1 MMIMFCFMRNWLRKR
16 NGKEGVDLM
25 KILIV
30 TGGRISL
37 PFASAFIKQQGFDRI
52 IAADSGLAAC
62 QELGLPPTDILG
74 DFDSLKNRDLLTCYR
89 EMGIPIREFPSRKD
103 YTDTELAVLYA
114 RDLWMEEKEEDN
126 PDDPDPESRVW
137 ILGATGT
144 RLDHTLSNLGALVT
158 MTELGIPCTILDDHN
173 EIELLKGP
181 TEKKYLPRSP
191 RDYISLLSLAGTAR
205 GIDLIG
211 FSYPMKDGE
220 LPPYVSLGISNEI
233 TEKEA
238 TLRLKEGCLL
248 VIRAQD

>member
-1 MMIMFCFMRNWLRKR
+1 
-16 NGKEGVDLM
+16 M

-37 PFASAFIKQQGFDRI
+37 PFAADFIKQRVFDRI

-62 QELGLPPTDILG
+62 RDLGLTPTDILG
-74 DFDSLKNRDLLTCYR
+74 DFDSLNNRDLLNHYR

-114 RDLWMEEKEEDN
+114 RDLWMGDLEEKTKDCSTYSL
-126 PDDPDPESRVW
+126 DPESRVW

-158 MTELGIPCTILDDHN
+158 MTDLGIPCTILDEHN

-181 TEKKYLPRSP
+181 AEKKYLPRSP
-191 RDYISLLSLAGTAR
+191 RDYISLLSLSGTAR

-238 TLRLKEGCLL
+238 TLRLKEGSLL

>member
-1 MMIMFCFMRNWLRKR
+1 
-16 NGKEGVDLM
+16 M

-37 PFASAFIKQQGFDRI
+37 PFAADFIKQRVFDRI

-62 QELGLPPTDILG
+62 RDLGLTPTDILG
-74 DFDSLKNRDLLTCYR
+74 DFDSLKNRDLLTHYR
-89 EMGIPIREFPSRKD
+89 EMGIPVREFPSRKD
-103 YTDTELAVLYA
+103 YTDTELAVFYA
-114 RDLWMEEKEEDN
+114 RDLWMGDPEEKTKDCS
-126 PDDPDPESRVW
+126 PYSPDPESCVW

-158 MTELGIPCTILDDHN
+158 MTDLGIPCTILDEHN

-181 TEKKYLPRSP
+181 AEKKYLPRSP
-191 RDYISLLSLAGTAR
+191 RDYISLLSLSGTAR

-238 TLRLKEGCLL
+238 TLQLKEGSLL

>member
-1 MMIMFCFMRNWLRKR
+1 
-16 NGKEGVDLM
+16 M

-30 TGGRISL
+30 TGGHISL
-37 PFASAFIKQQGFDRI
+37 SFATDFLKHQVFDRI

-62 QELGLPPTDILG
+62 HELGLVPTDILG
-74 DFDSLKNRDLLTCYR
+74 DFDSLKNRDLLTSYR
-89 EMGIPIREFPSRKD
+89 EMGIPVREFPSRKD
-103 YTDTELAVLYA
+103 YTDTELAVFYA
-114 RDLWMEEKEEDN
+114 RDLWMEEMAEDN
-126 PDDPDPESRVW
+126 PDDLNPESHVW

-158 MTELGIPCTILDDHN
+158 MRELGIPCTILDEHN

-181 TEKKYLPRSP
+181 AEKKYLPRNP
-191 RDYISLLSLAGTAR
+191 RDYISLLSLSGTAR

-211 FSYPMKDGE
+211 FSYPMKDGV

-233 TEKEA
+233 IEKEA

-248 VIRAQD
+248 VIRAHD

>member
-1 MMIMFCFMRNWLRKR
+1 
-16 NGKEGVDLM
+16 M

-37 PFASAFIKQQGFDRI
+37 PFASDFIKEQVFDRI

-62 QELGLPPTDILG
+62 HELNLIPTDILG
-74 DFDSLKNRDLLTCYR
+74 DFDSLKNRDLLIPYR
-89 EMGIPIREFPSRKD
+89 EMGIPVREFPSRKD
-103 YTDTELAVLYA
+103 FTDTELAVLYA
-114 RDLWMEEKEEDN
+114 RDLWEEKKAQGKPEDR
-126 PDDPDPESRVW
+126 DSESRVW

-158 MTELGIPCTILDDHN
+158 MADLGIPCTILDEHN

-181 TEKKYLPRSP
+181 AEKRFLPRSP
-191 RDYISLLSLAGTAR
+191 KDYISLLSLSGTAR

-238 TLRLKEGCLL
+238 TLRLKEGYLL
-248 VIRAQD
+248 IIRAQD